1 MQALLRY
8 PKHKRRAIAQ
18 EWARRSNAV
27 QAKMRMEREPDCETQ
42 RFRALHD
49 AKGQVLREGCT
60 YSAQNETRWVLRRS
74 TLGRV
79 NQLDLVADGEV
90 VKTCGKRKMPSR
102 FRP

>member
-49 AKGQVLREGCT
+49 AKGQVI
-60 YSAQNETRWVLRRS
+60 A
-74 TLGRV
+74 
-79 NQLDLVADGEV
+79 LVASLSFFLENLIDISG
-90 VKTCGKRKMPSR
+90 P
-102 FRP
+102 RPLPPLHTL